1 LKKDLPQ
8 GSLSS
13 FKMKLAASLK
23 FRLATSFVL
32 KLVSCDIFKMFTSLV
47 LRLLAQ
53 NQGCQPTFTSLK
65 TKLPALI

>member
-1 LKKDLPQ
+1 
-8 GSLSS
+8 
-13 FKMKLAASLK
+13 MKLAASLK

-53 NQGCQPTFTSLK
+53 NQGWQPTFTSLK